1 MVPDRTPADD
11 RIKTSPLSRR
21 TLAKGSLW
29 AVPTI
34 AVATAA
40 PAMATSNAS
49 IYRSFLVSNRQG
61 GCAFGTNR
69 LTITTDNSSNYFW
82 IKDAT
87 GSTITNVQASLLIQK
102 TVVDAMGET
111 FTLTS
116 ANTAN
121 WSNPTREVSGSTPV
135 VYTNS
140 GVQYYRYV
148 SNLTAAV
155 PAPISTGTDAG
166 TVKLP
171 TINWTSSCHTKLYN
185 NTGKTR
191 VNGRGAATIDGV
203 QQVQIGTYG
212 QV

>member
-1 MVPDRTPADD
+1 MPDRTPADD
-11 RIKTSPLSRR
+11 RITTSPLSRR

-40 PAMATSNAS
+40 PAMATSKAS
-49 IYRSFLVSNRQG
+49 IYRSFQVSNGRG
-61 GCAFGTNR
+61 SCASGTNQ
-69 LTITTDNSSNYFW
+69 LTITTNDTSTYYW

-102 TVVDAMGET
+102 SVVDALGTT
-111 FTLTS
+111 FALTS
-116 ANTAN
+116 QNAS
-121 WSNPTREVSGSTPV
+121 WSNPTREVSGGTPV
-135 VYTNS
+135 VYTNG

-171 TINWTSSCHTKLYN
+171 LIDWTSTCHRTFASN
-185 NTGKTR
+185 VGTTW

-203 QQVQIGTYG
+203 QQFQVGAYRQI
-212 QV
+212 